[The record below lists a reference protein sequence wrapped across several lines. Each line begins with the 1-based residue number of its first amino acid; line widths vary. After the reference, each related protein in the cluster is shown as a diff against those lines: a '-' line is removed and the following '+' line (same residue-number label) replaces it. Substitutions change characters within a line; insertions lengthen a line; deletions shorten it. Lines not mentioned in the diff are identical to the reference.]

1 MNWTLALLIA
11 TLVIAMTLVA
21 LAAAMVSHPDRALP
35 KRPMPLP
42 AKRPAQHSKTSMGET
57 TRRITVPRTAVRA
70 AQAFPRPRN
79 VRSTET
85 TERSQARNLGNW

>member
-1 MNWTLALLIA
+1 MTWTLALLIA
-11 TLVIAMTLVA
+11 TLIIAMTLVA
-21 LAAAMVSHPDRALP
+21 LAAAMVGHPNRTLP
-35 KRPMPLP
+35 KRPVPLP

-57 TRRITVPRTAVRA
+57 TRRIAVSRADVRA
-70 AQAFPRPRN
+70 TQAFPRPRN